1 MKLNVQSNLLNL
13 FAFIVSTSIFMII
26 DTDTLKHTIELIQ
39 MLQDRQNLNNNLQ
52 TINFWER
59 VINVLFA
66 SFSGIVVLF
75 VVPMIRVF
83 VKVKSEQFE
92 KYLKSKK

>member
-1 MKLNVQSNLLNL
+1 
-13 FAFIVSTSIFMII
+13 MII